1 MRTDFERCH
10 VTQRGAVA
18 VLTLNHPETVNAAS
32 FSMMQGCLRAMDLIE
47 ATPTF
52 RALVFTGEGRGFC
65 SGANLAEPPPGA
77 ADLGEV
83 LEKTYHPLLRRLRDT
98 HLPIV
103 TALNG
108 PAAGVGVSLALMGD
122 LVIAAR
128 SAFLAVGFTRLGL
141 VPDGGSTWLL
151 PRLVGLARARE
162 LAHAAIASAEKQ
174 AEGGEPISL
183 LICDID
189 HFKKFNDTWGHQT
202 GDQVLKVVA
211 GCLSENIKGRD
222 LAARYGGEEF
232 GLVLR
237 GATLEGAV
245 LVAEQIRQSVEG
257 HRLVKKSTGDVLG
270 TMTISIG
277 VAQFGPHEKAEAVVR
292 RADACLYGAK
302 RNGRNLVIAENDPRM
317 AANAA

>member
-1 MRTDFERCH
+1 MRTDFERCY
-10 VTQRGAVA
+10 VTQRGTVA

-47 ATPTF
+47 ANPTF

-65 SGANLAEPPPGA
+65 SGANLAEPPPGV

-162 LAHAAIASAEKQ
+162 LALL
-174 AEGGEPISL
+174 GERL
-183 LICDID
+183 TADKAQDWGLI
-189 HFKKFNDTWGHQT
+189 H
-202 GDQVLKVVA
+202 KVVGDEMVLDTA
-211 GCLSENIKGRD
+211 AA
-222 LAARYGGEEF
+222 LAARLAEGPKAIAFTRKLFWESTHLSFEEQLKREQAAQSKAGETQDFRE
-232 GLVLR
+232 GLAAFFEKR
-237 GATLEGAV
+237 EP
-245 LVAEQIRQSVEG
+245 R
-257 HRLVKKSTGDVLG
+257 
-270 TMTISIG
+270 
-277 VAQFGPHEKAEAVVR
+277 FKAE
-292 RADACLYGAK
+292 
-302 RNGRNLVIAENDPRM
+302 
-317 AANAA
+317 